1 MSILQRAQKINK
13 ISFTTKLTQVKI
25 DHEKVGKIKLVFQR
39 DNMNGHMGARKFWK
53 NYLPTL
59 KFYNIDLPMEVVRI
73 ENKDKN
79 KEIPCILEIQDKSL
93 NKEIAKLD
101 MRNLRDTEIAEKLL
115 ELLPHVP
122 VPQNEII
129 EFVPKIMKH

>member
-1 MSILQRAQKINK
+1 
-13 ISFTTKLTQVKI
+13 
-25 DHEKVGKIKLVFQR
+25 
-39 DNMNGHMGARKFWK
+39 MNGHMGARKFWK

-101 MRNLRDTEIAEKLL
+101 MRNLRDTEIAEKLVNSVL
-115 ELLPHVP
+115 HFPFCLRSSP
-122 VPQNEII
+122 VYTYDNINS
-129 EFVPKIMKH
+129 FCANLD